1 MNVVVFAAEAKALSS
16 LNSIAFELNKRGH
29 NLFFMYS
36 QTTQLAYPAMN
47 PNSFE
52 RATNVD
58 SNENVWSDTLGCN
71 LPFKP
76 DWLIIN
82 REKWPPENQI
92 IMEFKQ
98 KFNCKV
104 GLVEANSF
112 LVNTVEGFLENLS
125 RNNFVPFIDVYFVH
139 SSFSKQQKT
148 LINFKGND
156 VVVGNPK
163 YDLNLNVDQETL
175 EYAKNFYGLDNSRE
189 TVLYYTLINSN
200 RYQLFEQF
208 KKYKEENPDKQYF
221 IKPYPGEPFDPLFK
235 NDYFPKFFMDG
246 VTPILEETMIWP
258 MVQLCDVHVG
268 AMSSVFYGPLKL
280 NKTVIDFSNE
290 IGWREKM
297 SDPTP
302 ILQSD
307 GSGVETKVDWVSV
320 LRLNNKFELEQ
331 LLIKENIHYI
341 SQNND
346 FFWNIVDS
354 GNTDELLKLF
364 DDFNDG
370 QSCMRVVDWMEKN

>member
-1 MNVVVFAAEAKALSS
+1 MNVVVFACEAKGLSS

-36 QTTQLAYPAMN
+36 QTTQLAYPTMN

-58 SNENVWSDTLGCN
+58 SNENIWSDTLGCN

-104 GLVEANSF
+104 GLVEANSW
-112 LVNTVEGFLENLS
+112 LGNAVESFLETLS
-125 RNNFVPFIDVYFVH
+125 RNTFVSFIDVYFGH
-139 SSFSKQQKT
+139 SSFAKKQKQ
-148 LINFKGND
+148 LLDFKGND

-163 YDLNLNVDQETL
+163 YDLNLMVDDRTL
-175 EYAKNFYGLDNSRE
+175 EYAKSFYGVDNNRE

-200 RYQLFEQF
+200 RAQLFEQF
-208 KKYKEENPDKQYF
+208 KKYKKENPDKQYF
-221 IKPYPGEPFDPLFK
+221 IKPYPGEPFNPLFK

-258 MVQLCDVHVG
+258 MLNLCDTHVG

-280 NKTVIDFSNE
+280 NKTIVDFSKE
-290 IGWREKM
+290 IRWREDM
-297 SDPTP
+297 LDPTS
-302 ILQSD
+302 ILMAD
-307 GSGVETKVDWVSV
+307 NSGVETGVDWVSV
-320 LRLNNKFELEQ
+320 LRLNTKSELEQ
-331 LLIKENIHYI
+331 LLRKENIDYI
-341 SQNND
+341 SQHND
-346 FFWNIVDS
+346 FYWDIVDKKDR
-354 GNTDELLKLF
+354 NALMELF

-370 QSCMRVVDWMEKN
+370 QASVRIVDYLENF

>member
-1 MNVVVFAAEAKALSS
+1 MNVVVFAAEAKGLSS

-36 QTTQLAYPAMN
+36 QTTQLAYPTMN
-47 PNSFE
+47 PSSFE

-58 SNENVWSDTLGCN
+58 SNENIWSDTLGCN

-98 KFNCKV
+98 KFNCKI
-104 GLVEANSF
+104 GLVEANSW
-112 LVNTVEGFLENLS
+112 LGTAVESFLETLS
-125 RNNFVPFIDVYFVH
+125 RNDFVPFIDVYFGH
-139 SSFSKQQKT
+139 SSFAKRQKQ
-148 LINFKGND
+148 LLSFEGND
-156 VVVGNPK
+156 IVVGNPK
-163 YDLNLNVDQETL
+163 YDLNLLVDDQTL
-175 EYAKNFYGLDNSRE
+175 DYAKNFYGVDNNRE

-200 RYQLFEQF
+200 RKNLFEQF

-221 IKPYPGEPFDPLFK
+221 IKPYPGEPYNPLFK

-258 MVQLCDVHVG
+258 MVNLCDTHVG
-268 AMSSVFYGPLKL
+268 AMSSVFYGPIKL
-280 NKTVIDFSNE
+280 NKTIVDFSKE
-290 IGWREKM
+290 IGWREDM
-297 SDPTP
+297 LDPTS
-302 ILQSD
+302 ILMAD
-307 GSGVETKVDWVSV
+307 NSGVETGVDWVSV
-320 LRLNNKFELEQ
+320 LGLDNKSELEQ
-331 LLIKENIHYI
+331 LLKKENIDYI
-341 SQNND
+341 SQYND
-346 FFWNIVDS
+346 FYWNVVDTKDR
-354 GNTDELLKLF
+354 NELMKLF

-370 QSCMRVVDWMEKN
+370 QACVRIVNYLENF